1 MRNSAAPLILVAL
14 ATLACFA
21 LLQPAAEPGTNGP
34 ELAPGVFR
42 LVKGERHTVAS
53 LPLTFSNRVEG
64 GLEPAAAP
72 PAQGPETWRTV
83 TLSADD
89 RSGPTRAV
97 LLALAERLTAQG
109 CVVVLDPLGAPP
121 VLLGC
126 DRSIRVATESATLPP
141 HPGGACTA
149 RVAVTTAQL
158 GFPAWHPAAR
168 LQPTGLDPT
177 PRRFAVEHRSGA
189 GAGQVE
195 LRWSPWWA
203 AVGRGIAEAVLLE
216 IAHRPLPALV
226 DAAQGT
232 RLAGVL
238 PPADWIGTPVQRAPG
253 LTREQAQAAAEDYR
267 EHALL
272 PQPLQCSTVRWY
284 GGLQLEFV
292 RGWVGA
298 VVGRTTVVEGVEQ
311 PALQPLVKLLESGSI
326 RKSEAWVEDQHPP
339 GDWRAWA
346 REKDGVTSLFTAR
359 ATASGWDVALWQERD
374 GIAALHQAWLEE
386 AVAGSDGSRAALTA
400 AQAAGKP
407 EGIAA
412 AQAALEADRQ
422 HARAQLARYRG
433 CAALPAEQ
441 RAAADKLLAGGG
453 SGGN

>member
-53 LPLTFSNRVEG
+53 LPLTLSNRVEG

-72 PAQGPETWRTV
+72 AAQGPETWRAV

-141 HPGGACTA
+141 HPGGECSA
-149 RVAVTTAQL
+149 RVVVTTAQL

-168 LQPTGLDPT
+168 LQPAGLDPT
-177 PRRFAVEHRSGA
+177 PRRFAVAHRSGA
-189 GAGQVE
+189 GAGQAD
-195 LRWSPWWA
+195 LHWAPWWA

-216 IAHRPLPALV
+216 IAHQPLPALV
-226 DAAQGT
+226 DPAGGV

-238 PPADWIGTPVQRAPG
+238 PPADWIDTPVERAPG
-253 LTREQAQAAAEDYR
+253 LSREQAQAAAEDYR

-272 PQPLQCSTVRWY
+272 PQPLQCSTVRWS
-284 GGLQLEFV
+284 GCLQLEFV
-292 RGWVGA
+292 RGWVGE
-298 VVGRTTVVEGVEQ
+298 VVGRSTVVAGVEQ
-311 PALQPLVKLLESGSI
+311 PAVQPLLKLLTSGSI
-326 RKSEAWVEDQHPP
+326 RTAEAWAEITATGSDFRE
-339 GDWRAWA
+339 WT
-346 REKDGVTSLFTAR
+346 REKDGVTSLFTIR
-359 ATASGWDVALWQERD
+359 PTACGWDLAMWQERH
-374 GIAALHQAWLEE
+374 GIAALYQAWLEE
-386 AVAGSDGSRAALTA
+386 AVTGGDASRAALAA
-400 AQAAGKP
+400 AQAAGRP
-407 EGIAA
+407 AGVAA
-412 AQAALEADRQ
+412 AQAALAADRQ
-422 HARAQLARYRG
+422 CARAQLARYRG
-433 CAALPAEQ
+433 CAALPADQ
-441 RAAADKLLAGGG
+441 RTAADALLASGDHGGK
-453 SGGN
+453 